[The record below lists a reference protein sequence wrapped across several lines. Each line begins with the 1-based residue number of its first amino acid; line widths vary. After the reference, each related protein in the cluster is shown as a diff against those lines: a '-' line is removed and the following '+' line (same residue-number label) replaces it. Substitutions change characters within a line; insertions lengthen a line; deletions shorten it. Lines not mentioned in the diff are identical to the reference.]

1 MPMRVIRPIL
11 DHIDRHPK
19 RLIVTILAVL
29 VCSSTLA
36 SVALVRT
43 VDLGRQGRIENCRAI
58 SELERKL
65 FITFTDWQ
73 VDPGITRKFLPTTNC
88 EDIP

>member
-19 RLIVTILAVL
+19 RLIVTVLAVL

-43 VDLGRQGRIENCRAI
+43 VDLGRQGRVENCRAI

-65 FITFTDWQ
+65 FIAFTDWK
-73 VDPGITRKFLPTTNC
+73 VPSSTTRKFLPTTDC